1 MIGVSW
7 RRIRLLIWKE
17 FLQLKRD
24 RSMLPIIF
32 IMPVLQLI
40 MFGYVIGTDV
50 RDIRTAVVDRDGT
63 TESRLVV
70 DGFTNSGFF
79 KQVAAPNSEAEMQTL
94 IDGNKAQVAIIIP
107 EGFSDDVRA
116 KRATQIG
123 IVVDGSDSKTASVAS
138 GYAGQ
143 VVASLGK
150 KLYPSRLSASAGG
163 VDARVRVLFNPTL
176 RSVNTMVPALLA
188 FILMMSTQMTMSQA
202 IVKERERGTLEQ
214 LFVTPIG
221 RAEYLIGKLVP
232 YVIIATIQITLVF
245 TVGTLWFKVPFNG
258 TLLVMGSG
266 LALFALTSLGL
277 GLMVSLL
284 SRTRYQAQ
292 QAMTFLMVPSMM
304 LSGFVFP
311 LESMPA
317 VLYPISYLI
326 PLRYIVVVVRSNFM
340 KGSGFSALWPQ
351 FAAMAI
357 FAVVVFG
364 FGLSR
369 FRKQLND

>member
-1 MIGVSW
+1 MSW
-7 RRIRLLIWKE
+7 RRIKLLIWKE
-17 FLQLKRD
+17 FLQLRRD

-50 RDIRTAVVDRDGT
+50 RDIRTAVVDRDNT
-63 TESRLVV
+63 AESRLVV
-70 DGFTNSGFF
+70 DGFVNSGYF
-79 KQVAAPNSEAEMQTL
+79 KQVAAPATDAEMQKL
-94 IDGNKAQVAIIIP
+94 LDGNKAQVAIIIP
-107 EGFSDDVRA
+107 DGFSDSVHA
-116 KRATQIG
+116 KQATQVG

-143 VVASLGK
+143 VVASLSK
-150 KLYPSRLSASAGG
+150 KLYPSPMSSGTG
-163 VDARVRVLFNPTL
+163 SVDARVRVLFNPTL

-202 IVKERERGTLEQ
+202 VVKERERGTLEL

-221 RAEYLIGKLVP
+221 RAEYLVGKLVP

-245 TVGTLWFKVPFNG
+245 TVGTIWFKVPFSG
-258 TLLVMGSG
+258 SLLVMGSG
-266 LALFALTSLGL
+266 LALFALTGLGI

-292 QAMTFLMVPSMM
+292 QAMTFMMVPSMM

-317 VLYPISYLI
+317 LLYPLSYLI
-326 PLRYIVVVVRSNFM
+326 PLRYIVVIVRSNFM

-351 FAAMAI
+351 FAAMAA
-357 FAVVVFG
+357 FALIVFG

>member
-1 MIGVSW
+1 MSL
-7 RRIRLLIWKE
+7 RRIGLLIWKE
-17 FLQLKRD
+17 FLQLSRD
-24 RSMLPIIF
+24 RALLPIIF

-40 MFGYVIGTDV
+40 LFGYVIGTDV
-50 RDIRTAVVDRDGT
+50 KDLRTAVVDRDGT
-63 TESRLVV
+63 IESRLVV
-70 DGFTNSGFF
+70 DSFVNSGYFLD
-79 KQVAAPNSEAEMQTL
+79 VAHPVDEAAMQKL
-94 IDGNKAQVAIIIP
+94 LDGNVAQVAIVIP
-107 EGFSDDVRA
+107 DGFSDMVHA
-116 KRATQIG
+116 KRPAEIG
-123 IVVDGSDSKTASVAS
+123 IIVDGSDSKTASVAS

-143 VVASLGK
+143 IVATLSG
-150 KLYPSRLSASAGG
+150 KLYPNRLSSGGLG

-176 RSVNTMVPALLA
+176 RAINTMVPALLA

-232 YVIIATIQITLVF
+232 YVLIAFIQITVVF

-258 TLLVMGSG
+258 SLIVLGSG
-266 LALFALTSLGL
+266 LALFALTSLGI

-292 QAMTFLMVPSMM
+292 QATTFLMVPSMM

-311 LESMPA
+311 LESMPKI
-317 VLYPISYLI
+317 LYPISYLI
-326 PLRYIVVVVRSNFM
+326 PLRYILVIVRSNFM
-340 KGSGFSALWPQ
+340 KGSGFLALWPQ
-351 FAAMAI
+351 FAAMAL
-357 FAVVVFG
+357 FAVVVLG

>member
-1 MIGVSW
+1 MSW

-17 FLQLKRD
+17 FLQLRRD

-32 IMPVLQLI
+32 IMPILQLV

-50 RDIRTAVVDRDGT
+50 KDLRTAVVDRDNT
-63 TESRLVV
+63 AESRLVIDSFV
-70 DGFTNSGFF
+70 NSGYFLD
-79 KQVAAPNSEAEMQTL
+79 VAHPADETAMQTL
-94 IDGNKAQVAIIIP
+94 MDGNKAQVAVIIP
-107 EGFSDDVRA
+107 EGFSDSVRK
-116 KRATQIG
+116 KRPVEIG

-138 GYAGQ
+138 GYAQ
-143 VVASLGK
+143 QIVASLSGTFYPN
-150 KLYPSRLSASAGG
+150 KLAAGGGG
-163 VDARVRVLFNPTL
+163 VDAQVRVLFNPTM
-176 RSVNTMVPALLA
+176 RAVNTMVPALLA
-188 FILMMSTQMTMSQA
+188 FILMMSTQTTMSQA
-202 IVKERERGTLEQ
+202 VVKERERGTLEQ

-232 YVIIATIQITLVF
+232 YVMIAFIQITLVF

-258 TLLVMGSG
+258 SLLVLGAG
-266 LALFALTSLGL
+266 LALFALTALGL

-292 QAMTFLMVPSMM
+292 QATTFLMVPSMM

-311 LESMPA
+311 LESMPKI
-317 VLYPISYLI
+317 LYPISYFI
-326 PLRYIVVVVRSNFM
+326 PLRYILVVVRSVFM
-340 KGSGFSALWPQ
+340 KGSGFAALWPQ
-351 FAAMAI
+351 FAAMAV
-357 FAVVVFG
+357 FAVAIFG

>member
-1 MIGVSW
+1 MSW
-7 RRIRLLIWKE
+7 QRIRLLIWKE
-17 FLQLKRD
+17 FLQLRRD

-50 RDIRTAVVDRDGT
+50 RDLRTAIVDRDGT
-63 TESRLVV
+63 PESRLVV
-70 DGFTNSGFF
+70 DSFVNSGYFLDIAHP
-79 KQVAAPNSEAEMQTL
+79 VDEAGMQKL
-94 IDGNKAQVAIIIP
+94 MDGNKAQVAIVIP
-107 EGFSDDVRA
+107 EGFSDLVHE
-116 KRATQIG
+116 KRPAEIG

-138 GYAGQ
+138 GYAQQ
-143 VVASLGK
+143 VVAALSG
-150 KLYPSRLSASAGG
+150 KLYPNRLSSSALG
-163 VDARVRVLFNPTL
+163 VDAQVRVLFNPTL
-176 RSVNTMVPALLA
+176 RAVNTMVPALLA

-202 IVKERERGTLEQ
+202 VVKERERGTLEQ

-232 YVIIATIQITLVF
+232 YVLIAFIQITLVF

-258 TLLVMGSG
+258 NLLVLGAG
-266 LALFALTSLGL
+266 LALFALTTLGL

-292 QAMTFLMVPSMM
+292 QATIFLMVPSMM

-311 LESMPA
+311 LESMPKI
-317 VLYPISYLI
+317 LYPISYLI
-326 PLRYIVVVVRSNFM
+326 PLRYILVIVRSNFM
-340 KGSGFSALWPQ
+340 KGSGFVALWPQ
-351 FAAMAI
+351 FLAMAI
-357 FAVVVFG
+357 FATAIFG

>member
-1 MIGVSW
+1 MIRMSW
-7 RRIRLLIWKE
+7 RRVRLLIWKE

-50 RDIRTAVVDRDGT
+50 RDIRTAVVDRDGSV
-63 TESRLVV
+63 ESRLVI

-79 KQVAAPNSEAEMQTL
+79 KQVAAPATEAEMQTL

-107 EGFSDDVRA
+107 EGFSDDVHA

-143 VVASLGK
+143 VVASLGRQ
-150 KLYPSRLSASAGG
+150 LYPSRLSASAGG

-245 TVGTLWFKVPFNG
+245 TVGTIWFKVPFNG

-266 LALFALTSLGL
+266 LALFALTSLGI

-317 VLYPISYLI
+317 VLYPLSYLI